1 MSSLPTH
8 VWTIILI
15 LQDYAWVAERN
26 NSWDAIGV
34 GAYGLLIAFGE
45 GLCVF
50 GVILFLSLL
59 VSKAWNEDQRIAL
72 LSSLIILASIWGMI
86 NQLYF
91 LSDVE
96 IPESIFILL
105 INASRPLRFIY
116 AISLFI
122 TSVTIVLPV
131 YFILK
136 SEKVLRA
143 SLNIIERLSLLMTL
157 YLVLDLGALVV
168 VLIRNL

>member
-1 MSSLPTH
+1 MS
-8 VWTIILI
+8 
-15 LQDYAWVAERN
+15 
-26 NSWDAIGV
+26 
-34 GAYGLLIAFGE
+34 
-45 GLCVF
+45 
-50 GVILFLSLL
+50 
-59 VSKAWNEDQRIAL
+59 
-72 LSSLIILASIWGMI
+72 
-86 NQLYF
+86 YF